1 MRKNKS
7 KVLYRFI
14 DYYYLEILRR
24 SKFFKIKV
32 VELYRYIDDENIELV
47 NIRLAGYSKTIDDN
61 PWKVLTNK
69 EMRELNLFSIL
80 K

>member
-32 VELYRYIDDENIELV
+32 VELYRYIDDETIELV
-47 NIRLAGYSKTIDDN
+47 NIRLAGYSETIDDN

>member
-32 VELYRYIDDENIELV
+32 VELYRYIDDEHIELV

>member
-32 VELYRYIDDENIELV
+32 VELYRYIDDETIELV